1 MTAQIRILATT
12 DLHMN
17 LTGFDY
23 YSDAPDPSIGLSRT
37 ASLIKAAR
45 TQAQSQGHLV
55 LLFDNGDALQ
65 GAPIGERAVAQTDSR
80 HILMQAFDDLGYD
93 AGGLGNHDFG
103 FGLEVL
109 DRIVAQATCPVICS
123 NATRADRPASWQAHT
138 ILDRN
143 IKMQGQDLVL
153 KIGVFSVLPPQTAKW
168 EAHRLQGAV
177 SVEDILTC
185 AHRKTRELR
194 SGGCDL
200 IVALAHTGLG
210 AAEPAPNLEN
220 AVIPLAAVPEI
231 DAIIAG
237 HSHLTL
243 PGSAH
248 QGLKHVDP
256 QRGLVHGKPVVM
268 PGAAGSH
275 LGIIDL
281 TLHQKDADGWSIGNQ
296 HVELHSVSPATP
308 AAPTEEDADLKRLFA
323 QAHKETRLHSAKPVG
338 ETRQNLHSYFS
349 FCAPDRGLALV
360 AAAQAAA
367 LRPFLKGTT
376 HEDLP
381 VLSAVSLSKFGGRAG
396 PRSFT
401 DVPAGQIRLRHVNDL
416 NIFPNE
422 MQAVVVSGAQIRDWL
437 EMSAG
442 VLNQMHAGQQ
452 IDLRNSARAGYNFD
466 ILHGLSHQID
476 LGMPARFD
484 AGGNLTNSSHNRVKN
499 IRLAEHPIDDQQS
512 FVVALNNYRASG
524 GGHFPFVDTARQIP
538 LPVLS
543 IQCIVRDYV
552 AGRLPADPLADAPR
566 PFTLRP
572 LSGAFAILRTSPKA
586 QHHLAELQ
594 TYNPSVIG
602 RDDDGFLLIRL
613 TL

>member
-1 MTAQIRILATT
+1 
-12 DLHMN
+12 MN

-23 YSDAPDPSIGLSRT
+23 YADTTDPSIGLSRT

-45 TQAQSQGHLV
+45 TQAQSQGRLV

-65 GAPIGERAVAQTDSR
+65 GAPIGEWAVAQTDSR

-93 AGGLGNHDFG
+93 AVGLGNHDFG

-123 NATRADRPASWQAHT
+123 NTTRADRPASWQAHT

-168 EAHRLQGAV
+168 EAHRLKGAV

-210 AAEPAPNLEN
+210 AAAPAPNLEN
-220 AVIPLAAVPEI
+220 AAIPLAAVPGI

-256 QRGLVHGKPVVM
+256 QHGLVHGKPVVM

-281 TLHQKDADGWSIGNQ
+281 TLHQKDAGGWSIGNQ

-308 AAPTEEDADLKRLFA
+308 AAPTEEDTDLKRLFA

-349 FCAPDRGLALV
+349 FCAPDRGACAGRGSASRRV
-360 AAAQAAA
+360 APLPKRNNARGPTGSVSRIAFEIRRARRATILYRRSGGSNPASPCQ
-367 LRPFLKGTT
+367 RPE
-376 HEDLP
+376 H
-381 VLSAVSLSKFGGRAG
+381 LSKRNAGRRGFGRA
-396 PRSFT
+396 
-401 DVPAGQIRLRHVNDL
+401 D
-416 NIFPNE
+416 
-422 MQAVVVSGAQIRDWL
+422 
-437 EMSAG
+437 
-442 VLNQMHAGQQ
+442 
-452 IDLRNSARAGYNFD
+452 
-466 ILHGLSHQID
+466 
-476 LGMPARFD
+476 
-484 AGGNLTNSSHNRVKN
+484 
-499 IRLAEHPIDDQQS
+499 
-512 FVVALNNYRASG
+512 
-524 GGHFPFVDTARQIP
+524 
-538 LPVLS
+538 
-543 IQCIVRDYV
+543 
-552 AGRLPADPLADAPR
+552 
-566 PFTLRP
+566 
-572 LSGAFAILRTSPKA
+572 
-586 QHHLAELQ
+586 
-594 TYNPSVIG
+594 
-602 RDDDGFLLIRL
+602 
-613 TL
+613 